1 VSVLWTVLHLA
12 LILALGWLLTWKVLP
27 KAFVALGRLLGF
39 RMKLTPV
46 TAKRV
51 ARFKRIKRGYWSFRL
66 VTTAFVLSLFLELI
80 VSSRPLVIHYGDR
93 TAFPAVAEWMDAWLP
108 FAGIT
113 TYYPATEFGQV
124 EEGGVD
130 YRAFREWSRDPDVLR
145 SRIEA
150 DKAALAADRA
160 SWSKR
165 YPEPPATAS
174 ELRRRRW
181 QETKVVSERGFV
193 RREERLVSLEKHH
206 AVFAAGDAWAL
217 MPLYPFGPKDYRLEF
232 EDNPPNAPSTD
243 RGIPLG
249 TDLSGRDVVPLLL
262 YGFRISL
269 AFALVV
275 SLFGYL
281 IGIVVGAVQGYYGGW
296 IDIASQRFVEIWTAI
311 PFLFVIMII
320 ASMIT
325 PTFLLLV
332 SLLVVLRS
340 WVGITYY
347 VRGEYLREKAKDY
360 VQAAIGSGVRDRK
373 ILLKHILPNS
383 LVPIVTF
390 APFGIVGYIGSLVS
404 LDYLGFG
411 LPPGTPSWGALL
423 RQGLENVRFHP
434 HLTIV
439 PVSALALTL
448 FAVVMVGEA
457 VREAFDPKVFSRLR

>member
-1 VSVLWTVLHLA
+1 
-12 LILALGWLLTWKVLP
+12 
-27 KAFVALGRLLGF
+27 
-39 RMKLTPV
+39 
-46 TAKRV
+46 
-51 ARFKRIKRGYWSFRL
+51 
-66 VTTAFVLSLFLELI
+66 
-80 VSSRPLVIHYGDR
+80 VIHYEGR
-93 TAFPAVAEWMDAWLP
+93 TAFPAVTEWLSAWLP
-108 FAGIT
+108 VAAPS
-113 TYYPATEFGQV
+113 TYYPASDFGQV

-130 YRAFREWSRDPDVLR
+130 FRAFHAWSKDPGVLHA
-145 SRIEA
+145 RIEEERA
-150 DKAALAADRA
+150 SLAKDRA

-165 YPEPPATAS
+165 YPEPPASAS

-181 QETKVVSERGFV
+181 EETKAVSERGFA
-193 RREERLVSLEKHH
+193 RREERLATLERNH
-206 AVFAAGDAWAL
+206 AVFASGGAWCL
-217 MPLYPFGPKDYRLEF
+217 MPLYPHGPKDYRLEF
-232 EDNPPNAPSTD
+232 DKNPPNSPSLA

-262 YGFRISL
+262 YGFRIGL

-296 IDIASQRFVEIWTAI
+296 IDILSQRFVEIWTAI

-320 ASMIT
+320 ASMVT

-332 SLLVVLRS
+332 VLLVVLRS
-340 WVGITYY
+340 WIGITYY
-347 VRGEYLREKAKDY
+347 MRGEYLREKAKDY

-373 ILLKHILPNS
+373 ILLRHILPNS
-383 LVPIVTF
+383 LVPLVTI

-423 RQGLENVRFHP
+423 RQGLENVRFYP

-439 PVSALALTL
+439 PVSALAVTL
-448 FAVVMVGEA
+448 FAVVMIGEA